1 LKNGINEQK
10 KQRKDKESAVKRS
23 SRKKTTAKES
33 SKNKIVVNFSGP
45 KKPRKAVE
53 PIESE
58 SSEIESEE
66 DAECLCC
73 RGTYCYV

>member
-1 LKNGINEQK
+1 LKKGRNEQKK

-23 SRKKTTAKES
+23 PRKKTTAKEP

-45 KKPRKAVE
+45 KKAPKAVE

-66 DAECLCC
+66 SV
-73 RGTYCYV
+73 YVVEVST